1 VQRCRRRR
9 SLIEQFRGTRSLQ
22 DLKLIELI
30 TGWLRTV
37 PLDACP
43 ACGGGL
49 RGHQVRFLARER
61 FAPGTSA
68 IEGHL
73 ERGEFA
79 LAAALDD
86 RGVMGDQLVH
96 QLVRCGDRAALVTS
110 EDPAGLG
117 LEPRVRRTV
126 LLDGSA
132 ALLAWRYA
140 R

>member
-1 VQRCRRRR
+1 
-9 SLIEQFRGTRSLQ
+9 
-22 DLKLIELI
+22 LKLIKLI
-30 TGWLRTV
+30 TGWLRAI

-43 ACGGGL
+43 ACGRAP
-49 RGHQVRFLARER
+49 RGHEVRVLARER

-73 ERGEFA
+73 ERGQFA
-79 LAAALDD
+79 PAAALDD
-86 RGVMGDQLVH
+86 RRVMGDQLVH
-96 QLVRCGDRAALVTS
+96 QLLRCGDRVVLVTS

-132 ALLAWRYA
+132 ARTAWHCA